1 MDDMSDSGAGHGP
14 GQGGPGP
21 DIILRGGAVRSR
33 FGGQRIAAVALSGGR
48 IVAAGDEAL
57 VMRLAR
63 PSTRIIDLR
72 GAPLIG

>member
-1 MDDMSDSGAGHGP
+1 MDDMSDSGGHGL
-14 GQGGPGP
+14 GHGGPGP
-21 DIILRGGAVRSR
+21 DLILRGGAVRSR
-33 FGGQRIAAVALSGGR
+33 CGGQRIAALALSGGR

>member
-1 MDDMSDSGAGHGP
+1 MDDMGDSGAGHGA

-21 DIILRGGAVRSR
+21 DVILLGGAVRSR
-33 FGGQRIAAVALSGGR
+33 FGGQRIAALALSGGR

-63 PSTRIIDLR
+63 PATRIVDLR